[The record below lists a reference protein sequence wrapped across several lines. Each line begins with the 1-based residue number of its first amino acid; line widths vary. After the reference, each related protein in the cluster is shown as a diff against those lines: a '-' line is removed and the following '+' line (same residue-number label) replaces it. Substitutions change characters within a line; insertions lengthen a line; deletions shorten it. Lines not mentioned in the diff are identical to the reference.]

1 MTTREVHVKKVFW
14 ISLIATAFFAV
25 SCAGAPPPK
34 PQQSVAPVSGDQMGA
49 VKEKRD
55 YVVKNGL
62 DAYAPDPFAQAE
74 AQYSAAEK
82 IYGSDPAG
90 AQAGLAAAL
99 PLYEKTIQD
108 GFAKK
113 IEEKKA
119 AADAARVRA
128 DAEKAKVAAAS
139 EYGAADAAYAEA
151 KKAQAEGKLPEAAGA
166 YEQAAAGFDGAAKL
180 AVDRR
185 AQAQDAMRE
194 ADEAIKATD
203 ERINAIGEEMKNPEG
218 GAQ

>member
-1 MTTREVHVKKVFW
+1 MKKVFW
-14 ISLIATAFFAV
+14 TSLIAATVLAV

-34 PQQSVAPVSGDQMGA
+34 ETPPQAAPQQSVAPAGDQMGA

-55 YVVKNGL
+55 YVVQNGL
-62 DAYAPDPFAQAE
+62 DAYAPEPFAQAE

-82 IYGSDPAG
+82 IYGTDPAG

-113 IEEKKA
+113 IAEKKA
-119 AADAARVRA
+119 AADAARGRA
-128 DAEKAKVAAAS
+128 DAEKAKVAAAA
-139 EYGAADAAYAEA
+139 EYGAADTAYADA
-151 KKAQAEGKLPEAAGA
+151 KRAQADGKFPEASAG
-166 YEQAAAGFDGAAKL
+166 YEKSAAGFDASAKL
-180 AVDRR
+180 AAERR
-185 AQAQDAMRE
+185 VAAQKAMTE

>member
-1 MTTREVHVKKVFW
+1 MKQVLWSSV
-14 ISLIATAFFAV
+14 IAAAFFAV

-34 PQQSVAPVSGDQMGA
+34 PQQSVAQVSGDQMGA

-62 DAYAPDPFAQAE
+62 DAYAPEPFAQAE

-113 IEEKKA
+113 LDEKKA
-119 AADAARVRA
+119 AADSARARA
-128 DAEKAKVAAAS
+128 DAEKAKVAASS
-139 EYGAADAAYAEA
+139 EYGTADAAYAEA
-151 KKAQAEGKLPEAAGA
+151 KKAQAEGKFPEAASG
-166 YEQAAAGFDGAAKL
+166 YEKAAAGFDASAKL

-185 AQAQDAMRE
+185 AAAQAAMRE